1 MMLVDASRCTG
12 CGACAKACP
21 KQAIVFQDD
30 HEGFPTPVILQDQ
43 CVECGL
49 CNKVCPA
56 INMPQTHE
64 IQQAYAVQL
73 LDKEALKDSTSGGV
87 FTVLSR
93 EIFRRGGVVYGCVW
107 DENYNAVIRCAHN
120 EEEMKPMRGSKY
132 VWSWAGDT
140 YPEIKQQLEAGQT
153 VMFTG
158 LPCQVAGLRNYLRRD
173 YENLFTL
180 DFLCSGTPSP
190 MAFQKYLDTI
200 CKPGMKRSELNLKFR
215 DKNPYGLGVHITY
228 KGRKAKKTSD
238 HISNPYYYSFYT
250 RLVDRNSCFQCP
262 YGTEQRVADLTMGD
276 YWGVAK
282 FHTEFDINSGVSAI
296 LINSERGNVL
306 LQTVSEQM
314 QIVPTRAADI
324 AAGNNLSLGNKRKT
338 IKVAPFR
345 EQFFQTVK
353 TKGWKAAEYRYLLTK
368 PRVKVIIKDGI
379 KRMIPSN
386 VKVILKKVLKRKG

>member
-64 IQQAYAVQL
+64 IQQAYAVQI

-93 EIFRRGGVVYGCVW
+93 EVFRRGGVVYGCVW

-140 YPEIKQQLEAGQT
+140 YPEIKQQLETGQT

-215 DKNPYGLGVHITY
+215 DKDPYGVGVHITF
-228 KGRKAKKTSD
+228 KGRRAKKTSD
-238 HISNPYYYSFYT
+238 SLRNPYYYSFYT
-250 RLVDRNSCFQCP
+250 LLVDRQSCYVCP

-276 YWGVAK
+276 YWGIANYHK
-282 FHTEFDINSGVSAI
+282 EMDIPAGVSAVMVNTPNGKKLWEAVQSQI
-296 LINSERGNVL
+296 QAINT
-306 LQTVSEQM
+306 QPQC
-314 QIVPTRAADI
+314 I
-324 AAGNNLSLGNKRKT
+324 AKANNLSMVGAEKSRHKPEKRD
-338 IKVAPFR
+338 AFLAD
-345 EQFFQTVK
+345 VK
-353 TKGWKAAEYRYLLTK
+353 INGWKHAERKYLMTKTRFIQRIKRRIPAEYLRL
-368 PRVKVIIKDGI
+368 IKKLMRRG
-379 KRMIPSN
+379 K
-386 VKVILKKVLKRKG
+386 